1 MSVVNKCHRE
11 KWSRG
16 RRCHVIGE
24 VMESHEKVTFGQE
37 LKGEARWVCGR
48 GIFHAEEGAGAKALW

>member
-1 MSVVNKCHRE
+1 MHRE
-11 KWSRG
+11 KWSRE